1 MAAAAGFNF
10 ENIQIG
16 DILSGIKIGNHG
28 MSSNDVA
35 AMMIGVEQARIDRQ
49 QAQEKEQLKDRERR
63 LIIAVGATVGISL
76 FILIIYL
83 ITLKN
88 ASHGKA

>member
-16 DILSGIKIGNHG
+16 DILSGIQIGNHG

>member
-16 DILSGIKIGNHG
+16 DILSGISIGNHG